1 MTFKS
6 IILSNPFHKCNPFS
20 NRLKILKKNVEPPI
34 TTYHHDEPPGI
45 HVHKLWER
53 RNAENT
59 KVFWNNS
66 DNNIVAEQNYG
77 LKGGGVRTSRP
88 DTATTN
94 EEFSVT

>member
-66 DNNIVAEQNYG
+66 DNNIVAEQLWSERRRGEDFETRYG
-77 LKGGGVRTSRP
+77 NHK
-88 DTATTN
+88 
-94 EEFSVT
+94 